1 MSPGEIGTSNVSLSF
16 KTTSSDPFWCM
27 LLLVRN
33 AVDLQRGFTRTKPNI
48 ELWPESLHYFLSY
61 LNFSHRVCWATPFF
75 LYWLSWKRASRHVT
89 PNLLRDWVIACYGSS
104 IKTFERWKSSGL
116 GTWLKTPRLL
126 LYPSLFLKKI
136 ILKCGECSDTWNKSL
151 TTQRMRVL

>member
-1 MSPGEIGTSNVSLSF
+1 MFCELRWWEISMSPGEIGTSNVSLSF

-61 LNFSHRVCWATPFF
+61 LNFSHRLCWATPFF

-89 PNLLRDWVIACYGSS
+89 PSLLRDWVIA
-104 IKTFERWKSSGL
+104 WKVEKLWTGYLTQNS
-116 GTWLKTPRLL
+116 
-126 LYPSLFLKKI
+126 KI
-136 ILKCGECSDTWNKSL
+136 IIISL
-151 TTQRMRVL
+151 TFPEKNHR